1 MITAYSPLGNNTTGK
16 ARVLDA
22 QAVKDI
28 AKAAGKEP
36 AQVLLAWCTHQG
48 IVVITKSVTES
59 RIKVGSYEGRRR

>member
-1 MITAYSPLGNNTTGK
+1 M
-16 ARVLDA
+16 LDA

-36 AQVLLAWCTHQG
+36 AQVLLAWCTYQE

-59 RIKVGSYEGRRR
+59 RIKVGSYEGRGR